1 MLSEAEGEVETSP
14 GRVPLVYNY
23 VIAVKVLDEM
33 SLSRGSFDC
42 AQDDTISQR
51 HPVEIISEK
60 LRNHFLQ

>member
-42 AQDDTISQR
+42 AQDDIISRR
-51 HPVEIISEK
+51 HPVEII
-60 LRNHFLQ
+60 

>member
-33 SLSRGSFDC
+33 SLSRGCSH
-42 AQDDTISQR
+42 AQRT
-51 HPVEIISEK
+51 PFVA
-60 LRNHFLQ
+60 

>member
-42 AQDDTISQR
+42 AQDIR
-51 HPVEIISEK
+51 
-60 LRNHFLQ
+60 LRSWRSPQKHWLG